1 MTDKPI
7 RFSKAPPPIVPI
19 NATGYRPPSKP
30 KPIDWEHWRLMPIV
44 ELQQAVE
51 LSVNVNPDDVTLVND
66 VVIRRMEIAL
76 SHVQAKT
83 LTLDSHYPN
92 VPLSRVSLAKFAAW
106 ALKLGI
112 PNLPPELIA
121 MAATEPTTAPDGD
134 DLARRDFLARKN
146 PDTPHSPEYLTAQ
159 ALYYRGEADRLDKR
173 IKELDK
179 ASAPTVREVAEK
191 QRTLSELTA
200 KHHLMNEDALFW
212 ESQQPAPAQ
221 TPATP
226 APVVAASDGTAP
238 ALPNWKMRVQAEAT
252 ELFIRLLASGAN
264 PTPHSILDSLV
275 TWCRDN
281 EIKTAGKN
289 GGINPSN
296 GYLRTHVLG
305 GGHWTPPTMSREQ
318 AKRHVA
324 QVAQTKVAQ
333 VAQ

>member
-44 ELQQAVE
+44 ELQQAVV
-51 LSVNVNPDDVTLVND
+51 LSVNVNPDDDTLVND
-66 VVIRRMEIAL
+66 VLIRRMEIAL

-159 ALYYRGEADRLDKR
+159 ALYYRGEADRLDR
-173 IKELDK
+173 TIKEWNK
-179 ASAPTVREVAEK
+179 ASAATVREVAEK

-200 KHHLMNEDALFW
+200 KLDLMNEDALFW

-226 APVVAASDGTAP
+226 APVVAACDAP
-238 ALPNWKMRVQAEAT
+238 APLTTESAWSPITSLARTPGYRWPLYEFLKAAHTARQPCPKAQDVLNAWKLKPPPGMRVLCIGRRDVLNYQLEHGGEKNADLKAVQAA
-252 ELFIRLLASGAN
+252 IRGLIVRIEG
-264 PTPHSILDSLV
+264 
-275 TWCRDN
+275 
-281 EIKTAGKN
+281 
-289 GGINPSN
+289 
-296 GYLRTHVLG
+296 
-305 GGHWTPPTMSREQ
+305 
-318 AKRHVA
+318 
-324 QVAQTKVAQ
+324 
-333 VAQ
+333 